1 MKLSVGKKI
10 GVGFSVMLM
19 LIVILGITCFVSLQD
34 AKSKVVE
41 IKEAAHRNDLAT
53 TSAIANRGVVAAIRG
68 VFAYGEEKYYQ
79 AIDQELNNMLAA
91 QEELVKVIP
100 VEKKSEAQKLLDT
113 TKKWKDIMFSE
124 TLPTTRAIARETLA
138 GNVEGAQAARERLN
152 NINASQ
158 RPITEAI
165 TKGMDEIKAYNDQQ
179 VQKSTEDAIAATNRV
194 IITAAGIICI
204 ALIVGITLGV
214 VITRKIRGP
223 LTIMLAETRK
233 FATGDWREPIHVKT
247 DDEIGELA
255 DALNTMRNNTRELI
269 RQIDI
274 SVEQVAAS
282 SEELTASAEQSA
294 QASNQVASSIT
305 EVASGAA
312 VQLQTVEATINIVEQ
327 MSTGIKEVA
336 ANTQGVAATA
346 SETSN
351 AANAGGGAIEK
362 ATNQMANIATTV
374 GGSAEVVAKL
384 GERSKEI
391 GQIVAT
397 ISGIASQTNLL
408 ALNAAI
414 EAARAGEQGRGFAVV
429 AEEVRKLA
437 EQSQEA
443 AKQIAELIGEIQGD
457 TDKAVAAMS
466 NGTRE
471 VQLGIEVV
479 STAGQAFGKITGLIG
494 QVSNQIQG
502 ISDAT
507 QKMAA
512 GSQQIVSSVKDINRI
527 SKETAGESQTVSAA
541 TEEQSASM
549 QEIAASSQALAK
561 LAEELRTNVLRFKV

>member
-1 MKLSVGKKI
+1 
-10 GVGFSVMLM
+10 MLM